1 MSGASI
7 RDAERTRSWSYLL
20 VICYNLLQSATATLC
35 EATILLLASV
45 KTHTGWMS
53 AWLKVPSSIHT
64 LSIQSGRKWPQG
76 NQAPQSVQ
84 MSAQCVFPIAAST
97 LMGDDT
103 VGPDREREIRLDGDA
118 STKYLGAESLSR
130 QKPFLTI
137 TATRSWLTAP
147 AQTPCNL
154 HLFAVFL
161 PGQVWVYT
169 ESLKKWAFK
178 NMWRSNDHA

>member
-7 RDAERTRSWSYLL
+7 RDAERTRSWRFLL
-20 VICYNLLQSATATLC
+20 VICYNLLQCATATLC

-64 LSIQSGRKWPQG
+64 LSIQSGRKCPQG

-84 MSAQCVFPIAAST
+84 MSAQCVFPIAASM

-137 TATRSWLTAP
+137 TASTSLTYSTCSKMP
-147 AQTPCNL
+147 PPPSLTPSML
-154 HLFAVFL
+154 L
-161 PGQVWVYT
+161 PESGQVP
-169 ESLKKWAFK
+169 
-178 NMWRSNDHA
+178 RSIPGLEYQI

>member
-20 VICYNLLQSATATLC
+20 VILQSATICYNLLQCATATLC

-53 AWLKVPSSIHT
+53 ACLKVPSSIHT
-64 LSIQSGRKWPQG
+64 LSIQSGRKCPQG

-84 MSAQCVFPIAAST
+84 MSAQCVFPIAASM

-118 STKYLGAESLSR
+118 STKYLAAESLSR

-137 TATRSWLTAP
+137 TATRS
-147 AQTPCNL
+147 
-154 HLFAVFL
+154 
-161 PGQVWVYT
+161 
-169 ESLKKWAFK
+169 
-178 NMWRSNDHA
+178 

>member
-1 MSGASI
+1 MCHTKLLCQAQASEMRRGQEAGAICWLS
-7 RDAERTRSWSYLL
+7 AT
-20 VICYNLLQSATATLC
+20 ICYNLLQCATATLC

-64 LSIQSGRKWPQG
+64 LSIQSGRKCPQG

-84 MSAQCVFPIAAST
+84 MSAQCVFPIAASM

-137 TATRSWLTAP
+137 TATRS
-147 AQTPCNL
+147 
-154 HLFAVFL
+154 
-161 PGQVWVYT
+161 
-169 ESLKKWAFK
+169 
-178 NMWRSNDHA
+178 